1 MLQQAI
7 IKQYQQIFKDRT
19 YREIADHTGIQMT
32 RVFRIFNGAP
42 MKLCEYEVLYQKI
55 QERGQAGGRLSE
67 LAREVEKKLSA
78 SAILTLSRELERRL
92 QLASLLQTSTLSQLS
107 IA

>member
-7 IKQYQQIFKDRT
+7 IKQYHQVFQNRT

-42 MKLCEYEVLYQKI
+42 MKLCEYETLYQKI
-55 QERGQAGGRLSE
+55 QERGAMGGRLCE
-67 LAREVEKKLSA
+67 LAREVEKHLSA
-78 SAILTLSRELERRL
+78 NAILCLSRELERRL
-92 QLASLLQTSTLSQLS
+92 QIASLLQSTVTIQQS

>member
-7 IKQYQQIFKDRT
+7 IKQYHQVFQNRT
-19 YREIADHTGIQMT
+19 YREIAEHTGIQVT

-42 MKLCEYEVLYQKI
+42 MKLCEYEILYHKI
-55 QERGQAGGRLSE
+55 QERGAMGGRLSE
-67 LAREVEKKLSA
+67 LAREVEKHLSA
-78 SAILTLSRELERRL
+78 NAILSLSRELERRL
-92 QLASLLQTSTLSQLS
+92 QINGLLQSSLTIQQS